1 MIIFHSNSSFKA
13 ITPSLFYIPVLDRLS
28 LLSGRAKFLPLNMV
42 AGKSVLSVKASA
54 HGILLKTSNT
64 FTKVYI
70 FVISVVVVLFSLEVG
85 SDSVL
90 SL

>member
-1 MIIFHSNSSFKA
+1 
-13 ITPSLFYIPVLDRLS
+13 
-28 LLSGRAKFLPLNMV
+28 MV

-70 FVISVVVVLFSLEVG
+70 FVISVVVVLFPLEVG
-85 SDSVL
+85 SDNVL
-90 SL
+90 SW